1 MSSVLTGNCK
11 MPDDLPLTKA
21 KPDFKVLQQAAEWF
35 AVLRSPSVSASD
47 VQQWRAWCDA
57 DSMHRIAWARVEEI
71 SGRFEQVPE
80 ADKPHTRATLD
91 IAAQRQRNRRRA
103 LKMLSLLCTAG
114 SASWLAS
121 QVMPWQAWN
130 ASYRTATGER
140 RQVQLADGSNV
151 WINTASAMDAEYGES
166 LRRIRLYAGEILIET
181 ARDSNSPPRP
191 FVVDTSQGRMR
202 ALGTRFGVRQFD
214 GASHLAVYEGA
225 VEVTP
230 AEGGEAKVIHANQQV
245 SFTAQGIDEVSP
257 TLYAQQAWTGGMLV
271 ADNMRLED
279 LLAELSRYRHG
290 HLGCDPAVADLRVV
304 GAYSLKDPERIL
316 AALEE
321 TLPIRIRRTMSWWA
335 VAEAR

>member
-1 MSSVLTGNCK
+1 MSSVLAANGK
-11 MPDDLPLTKA
+11 PLDEGLRN

-35 AVLRSPSVSASD
+35 AVLRSASVSASD
-47 VQQWRAWCDA
+47 VQQWREWCDA
-57 DSMHRIAWARVEEI
+57 DSMHRVAWARVEEI
-71 SGRFEQVPE
+71 SGRFEQLPDV
-80 ADKPHTRATLD
+80 DKAHTRSTLD

-103 LKMLSLLCTAG
+103 VKMLTLLCTAG

-121 QVMPWQAWN
+121 QVMPWQAWS

-140 RQVQLADGSNV
+140 RQVQLADGSNI

-181 ARDSNSPPRP
+181 AHDSNTPVRP
-191 FVVDTSQGRMR
+191 FVVDTQQGRMR
-202 ALGTRFGVRQFD
+202 ALGTRFSVRQLD

-225 VEVTP
+225 VEVSP
-230 AEGGEAKVIHANQQV
+230 ADGGESKVIRANEQV
-245 SFTAQGIDEVSP
+245 RFTAQGIDEISP
-257 TLYAQQAWTGGMLV
+257 AQFAQQAWTGGMLV

-279 LLAELSRYRHG
+279 LLAELSRYRRG

-304 GAYSLKDPERIL
+304 GAYSLNDPERIL
-316 AALEE
+316 AALEA
-321 TLPIRIRRTMSWWA
+321 TLPIRIRRTMSWWV

>member
-11 MPDDLPLTKA
+11 MPDDVPLTKA

-103 LKMLSLLCTAG
+103 LKMLTLLCTAG

-130 ASYRTATGER
+130 ASYRTATC
-140 RQVQLADGSNV
+140 L
-151 WINTASAMDAEYGES
+151 
-166 LRRIRLYAGEILIET
+166 LYT
-181 ARDSNSPPRP
+181 SPSPRDS
-191 FVVDTSQGRMR
+191 
-202 ALGTRFGVRQFD
+202 
-214 GASHLAVYEGA
+214 
-225 VEVTP
+225 
-230 AEGGEAKVIHANQQV
+230 
-245 SFTAQGIDEVSP
+245 
-257 TLYAQQAWTGGMLV
+257 
-271 ADNMRLED
+271 
-279 LLAELSRYRHG
+279 
-290 HLGCDPAVADLRVV
+290 
-304 GAYSLKDPERIL
+304 
-316 AALEE
+316 
-321 TLPIRIRRTMSWWA
+321 
-335 VAEAR
+335 